1 MKKTLLL
8 GTTALMAAGL
18 VASGAA
24 QAAEEPISVGISG
37 YMHSAVAAINQDN
50 ADGEAADTSL
60 STAFANS
67 SEISIGGSTTFDNGI
82 TAGVNVQVDPAGWD
96 ERHAFFSGSFGQIQ
110 VGQIEGARQQMT
122 NFAPNVSGPMGVNSP
137 HFVFGNYVLGGAG
150 SSVRTY
156 TDGLGDEDSMK
167 LVYFSPTFNGIRLG
181 LSYAPDD
188 VAGGAYNGAVTGALG
203 GLQNNMAAGIEFSQ
217 TFGDIS
223 IRLSAGIESYTLET
237 CNVNAAGAAVV
248 SSVNTTNPATAGTLR
263 TVNDQNCDNNPSSVF
278 FGGTA
283 SFGDFSIGGGQ
294 LTSDQI
300 GNTGTG
306 SGRER
311 TDMDLAIS
319 YAPSG
324 PTSFALQYGEADLD
338 DAAGLT
344 DSLEVYQLQSTYV
357 VGPGFSM
364 SAIITKGE
372 FDDATAGAADND
384 FSSFAL
390 TTSLSF

>member
-24 QAAEEPISVGISG
+24 QAEEPISVGISG
-37 YMHSAVAAINQDN
+37 YFHSGVAAINQDN
-50 ADGEAADTSL
+50 ADGEFADASI
-60 STAFANS
+60 STVMANS
-67 SEISIGGSTTFDNGI
+67 SELSIGGSTTFDNGI
-82 TAGVNVQVDPAGWD
+82 TAGVNVQVDAAGWD

-122 NFAPNVSGPMGVNSP
+122 KFAPSVAGAMGVNSP
-137 HFVFGNYVLGGAG
+137 HFAFGNQGIGGAFAH
-150 SSVRTY
+150 VRTY
-156 TDGLGDEDSMK
+156 TDGLGDEDNMK
-167 LVYFSPTFNGIRLG
+167 LVFFSPTFNGLRLG

-188 VAGGAYNGAVTGALG
+188 VVSGAYSQSTTGGLGA
-203 GLQNNMAAGIEFSQ
+203 LQNNMSAGIEFSQ

-223 IRLSAGIESYTLET
+223 INIGGGIESYTLET

-248 SSVNTTNPATAGTLR
+248 SSINTTNPATAGTLR
-263 TVNDQNCDNNPSSVF
+263 TTADQNCDNNPSSVF

-294 LTSDQI
+294 LTTDQI
-300 GNTGTG
+300 GNTATG

-311 TDMDLAIS
+311 TDMDLGIS
-319 YAPSG
+319 YAPGG
-324 PTSFALQYGEADLD
+324 PTSFALQYGEANLD

-344 DSLEVYQLQSTYV
+344 DSVEVFQLQSTYV
-357 VGPGFSM
+357 VGPGFNM
-364 SAIITKGE
+364 SAVITKGE
-372 FDDATAGAADND
+372 FDDATAGGADND